1 LTLTRPDLSFSVK
14 KACHFLHAPTT
25 DHWTAVKRIL
35 RYVKHTL
42 RYGLKITKSSSMLV
56 SAFSDS
62 DWAGDPDDQRSTGGF
77 AVFIG
82 GNLVSWCARKQP
94 TISRSSTEAE
104 YKAIANA
111 TTELMWVQ
119 SLLRELKVPHP
130 PTAKIWCD
138 NISATYSV
146 EYPMFHGRMKHV
158 EIDFHFIRER
168 VVGKLLDVKLI
179 STDDQVADGFTKSQ
193 TEKKLISFRNNLNLC
208 KL

>member
-1 LTLTRPDLSFSVK
+1 
-14 KACHFLHAPTT
+14 
-25 DHWTAVKRIL
+25 
-35 RYVKHTL
+35 
-42 RYGLKITKSSSMLV
+42 MLV